1 MTREQARDKFSD
13 YLEDALAP
21 DARAA
26 LQAHLARDPEAASEL
41 LALERTMTLLRRL
54 PAREPSLDLWREFA
68 PQAAAYKAERRLPLP
83 DRLRLQWELLTA
95 SFGDGILLWTH
106 ALADRAGRR
115 WGRHAPRE
123 TRRAED

>member
-13 YLEDALAP
+13 YLEDALDP
-21 DARAA
+21 TARADF
-26 LQAHLARDPEAASEL
+26 QAHLAGDSDAASEL
-41 LALERTMTLLRRL
+41 LALERTMTLLHRL
-54 PAREPSLDLWREFA
+54 PAREPALDLWREFA
-68 PQAAAYKAERRLPLP
+68 PLAAAYKAERRLPLP
-83 DRLRLQWELLTA
+83 ARLRLQWELVTA

-115 WGRHAPRE
+115 WGRHTPE